1 MENKMNTEVLID
13 KLTKAISYRYRDD
26 KTAPG
31 LTVSA
36 LKKGYYCSVVRYTD
50 AFAKGKTVVCKTK
63 ADSLTDALKDLT
75 EQFLNTQTVPAD
87 PIQDLRMTY
96 WGK

>member
-1 MENKMNTEVLID
+1 MNTEVLID

-31 LTVSA
+31 LTVSS
-36 LKKGYYCSVVRYTD
+36 LKKGYYCSVVRYEG
-50 AFAKGKTVVCKTK
+50 AFAKDKIIVCKAK
-63 ADSLTDALKDLT
+63 ADSLADALKDLT
-75 EQFLNTQTVPAD
+75 NQFLNTQTVPVD
-87 PIQDLRMTY
+87 PIQDLRMAY